1 MVPREDPKKFLL
13 PGTLETLDE
22 EAEDDVFSEL
32 LKTNVT
38 SVNMGD
44 LLLDKQHNGRG
55 GLNIAMEV
63 LAKVAQHMKG
73 KHDAMLYAIAA

>member
-32 LKTNVT
+32 LKMNVNG
-38 SVNMGD
+38 VNMGD
-44 LLLDKQHNGRG
+44 LLLDKQHKGQG
-55 GLNIAMEV
+55 G
-63 LAKVAQHMKG
+63 AKYSHGGTGKG
-73 KHDAMLYAIAA
+73 SPAHER